1 MFSIFFIVGFAAV
14 VGMGLAIFATRQAL
28 PGNNPLV
35 PPEDDAARDAGLP
48 AVSLAQLHKLGEK
61 LCAEN
66 GLTVRDRIDNSVR
79 ESIWICESKNEFF
92 YGNYVLAFSLV
103 DSEHHQYITLSELLE
118 FKDFVKSVSSTKG
131 FFFTNGYFSRDVHQM
146 LEGPKVAL
154 FNKRKVLEDLKNH
167 GLT

>member
-1 MFSIFFIVGFAAV
+1 MFSIFFIMGLAV
-14 VGMGLAIFATRQAL
+14 MVGMALAIFATRQAI
-28 PGNNPLV
+28 PGNVPLV
-35 PPEDDAARDAGLP
+35 PPEDDAAKDEGLP
-48 AVSLAQLHKLGEK
+48 PVSLAQLYKLGEK
-61 LCAEN
+61 LCLEN
-66 GLTVRDRIDNSVR
+66 GLTVRDRIENSVR
-79 ESIWICESKNEFF
+79 ETMWICESKNEFF

-103 DSEHHQYITLSELLE
+103 DAERHQYITLSELLE
-118 FKDFVKSVSSTKG
+118 FKDFVKSVSSAKG